1 MGDQL
6 TPINKHS
13 PEQGTL
19 VNKDT
24 KQSIQPTYQKQLPNC
39 VPTHDC
45 DEIPWYKAGSGQDM
59 SLEHQKIMGNR
70 GVRSPDM

>member
-13 PEQGTL
+13 PEQGTS

-24 KQSIQPTYQKQLPNC
+24 KQSSQLTYQKQLPNC

-45 DEIPWYKAGSGQDM
+45 DEVPWYEAGSVKSTQECIGCRQF
-59 SLEHQKIMGNR
+59 KFFA
-70 GVRSPDM
+70 